1 MANLAVAQG
10 QVERARAALDSAS
23 ELDPQSGAEAR
34 ALLAALPFRQ
44 ADRAELISARD
55 QLMRAPETVEPP
67 AETAV
72 LAGLHPRLHRHLR
85 AYLLGLLEARLGNGA
100 RAGRYAAELEALP
113 VPPDAGSLPK
123 DLAKGI
129 RAEVAARQNQPAAVS
144 AAFGG
149 VRRESWYELATNS
162 PFFAQSRERFI
173 QAEALAAQGR
183 DSEAATLYRSLSG
196 QGSTSEL
203 SYLAP
208 AQLRLGEIAERQG
221 HADSAAEHYSRV
233 VEMWRNADPPLQPLV
248 REARARLAKVRSEK

>member
-1 MANLAVAQG
+1 
-10 QVERARAALDSAS
+10 
-23 ELDPQSGAEAR
+23 
-34 ALLAALPFRQ
+34 
-44 ADRAELISARD
+44 
-55 QLMRAPETVEPP
+55 
-67 AETAV
+67 
-72 LAGLHPRLHRHLR
+72 
-85 AYLLGLLEARLGNGA
+85 
-100 RAGRYAAELEALP
+100 
-113 VPPDAGSLPK
+113 
-123 DLAKGI
+123 
-129 RAEVAARQNQPAAVS
+129 
-144 AAFGG
+144 

-248 REARARLAKVRSEK
+248 REARARLAKVKSEK